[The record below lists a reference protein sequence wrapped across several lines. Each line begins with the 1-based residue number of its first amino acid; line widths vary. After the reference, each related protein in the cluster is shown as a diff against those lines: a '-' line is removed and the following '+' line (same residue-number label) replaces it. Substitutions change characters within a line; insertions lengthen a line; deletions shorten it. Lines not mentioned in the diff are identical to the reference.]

1 MCLTEFDEKK
11 YEEVL
16 RADEKALT
24 TFEYVSDGDVSVKR
38 GAEKLGMSVT
48 DFIKAM
54 QDNGFKVPDSADAR
68 KPI

>member
-24 TFEYVSDGDVSVKR
+24 TFEYVSDGDVSVER
-38 GAEKLGMSVT
+38 GAEKLGMSVA
-48 DFIKAM
+48 DFVKAM
-54 QDNGFKVPDSADAR
+54 QDNGFTAPETAGSKN
-68 KPI
+68 